1 MAPQTR
7 WACCKL
13 PGDVGVRIR
22 IKGRREDRP
31 VCKLGRLEEILVV
44 KTVIGEDVDLVV
56 IPEFSSTAWTKCRTF
71 RGKTRTLSVE
81 PSPHN
86 TSLNPNY
93 NLWGLKVVTLNETEL
108 F

>member
-1 MAPQTR
+1 MTPQTL

-13 PGDVGVRIR
+13 SGDVGVRIR
-22 IKGRREDRP
+22 IKRRREDRP
-31 VCKLGRLEEILVV
+31 VCKLRRLEEILVV

-56 IPEFSSTAWTKCRTF
+56 FPQFSSTACTKCRTF
-71 RGKTRTLSVE
+71 RGTTRTLSVE
-81 PSPHN
+81 TSPHN

-93 NLWGLKVVTLNETEL
+93 DLWRLKVVTSNETEL